1 MSYSGGWFGLVV
13 AALVTSTKLSYIEL
27 GFISTGI
34 GDHLDRSTTPVFPR
48 LLKPAQPSH
57 PSVGRCNEYCDGSRL
72 RWGRNGEFCV
82 AFGPVIRSAGIVAY
96 CIRTSLLAAAAAANS
111 SSSSILNAMSTGPA
125 HLVLIS

>member
-13 AALVTSTKLSYIEL
+13 AALVMSTKLSYIEL
-27 GFISTGI
+27 GGN
-34 GDHLDRSTTPVFPR
+34 HRDRSTTPVFPR

-125 HLVLIS
+125 HLVLSS